1 MRFPP
6 FVLVVAALLICS
18 AHVGSPDAWFEG
30 PAGPY
35 QVLVHIEAPGVIP
48 GIATVNV
55 RVRDTGITRVSAV
68 PNRFDAT
75 GGAPPP
81 DIAQP
86 VSGQPG
92 WYRTKL
98 WIMTS
103 GSYSITVTVA
113 GARGTGSAVI
123 PLGAVALQR
132 LRFDRTL
139 SLILGS
145 IGLVLLAGLLTI
157 VRAAVRDGVL
167 PPGMQPDA
175 TREQQARRAMVVATL
190 IIAVVLFGGWQWWGA
205 EDRMFVRSMFKPLG
219 STAAL
224 VEGAPDRIVLT
235 INDSSW
241 INRRDTT
248 RVRVRGAG
256 RRPAI
261 VADHGKVMHMFV
273 IDATGGAVFAHL
285 HPTTS
290 DTVSFTAVL
299 PPLPSGRYSVFADI
313 VHESGFTQTLVS
325 TIELPVRADSVSG
338 AFTDGDDAW
347 AMRQATA
354 RGDSVTLQDGSVMTW
369 LRSSKELIEDA
380 PAELRFAVSAPSGNT
395 APLEYYMGMPG
406 HAVVVRDDAKVFIHL
421 HPLGTIS
428 VAAQMGFLQRA
439 DSTAHTPMVHT
450 APIVSDTIS
459 FPYAFPEA
467 GNYHIWVQVKR
478 GGQVLTG
485 VFNVRVRDTGSG
497 SELR

>member
-1 MRFPP
+1 MRFPR

-18 AHVGSPDAWFEG
+18 AHVGSPDVWFEG

-35 QVLVHIEAPGVIP
+35 QVLVHVEAPGVIP

-55 RVRDTGITRVSAV
+55 RVRDTDITRVSAF

-81 DIAQP
+81 EIAQP

-103 GSYSITVTVA
+103 GSYSITVTVQ
-113 GARGTGSAVI
+113 GARGTGSTVL

-132 LRFDRTL
+132 LRFDRSL
-139 SLILGS
+139 GLILGS
-145 IGLVLLAGLLTI
+145 IGIVLLAGLLTI

-175 TREQQARRAMVVATL
+175 AREQRARRAMVVASL
-190 IIAVVLFGGWQWWGA
+190 IIAVVLFGGWQWWSA
-205 EDRMFVRSMFKPLG
+205 EDRSFVRSMFKPLR

-235 INDSSW
+235 ISDSSW
-241 INRRDTT
+241 INRRDTL

-285 HPTTS
+285 HPTTT

-299 PPLPSGRYSVFADI
+299 PPLPAGRYSVFGDI

-325 TIELPVRADSVSG
+325 TLELPAHGDSVSG
-338 AFTDGDDAW
+338 AFTDGDDSW
-347 AMRQATA
+347 AMRPATA

-369 LRSSKELIEDA
+369 LRGSKELVEDA
-380 PAELRFAVSAPSGNT
+380 PAELRFVVAAPSPQA

-406 HAVVVRDDAKVFIHL
+406 HAVVVRADAKVFIHL

-428 VAAQMGFLQRA
+428 VAAQTGFLQR
-439 DSTAHTPMVHT
+439 DSASAHAPLQHS
-450 APIVSDTIS
+450 APIVGDTIS
-459 FPYAFPEA
+459 FPYAFPEP

-478 GGQVLTG
+478 EGRVLTG
-485 VFNVRVRDTGSG
+485 VFDARVRETGSG
-497 SELR
+497 RD